1 MKKQDRIRT
10 PYKKG
15 VFLMFFIKQIGIEIA
30 VFGMIIVC
38 GVIAVLRIKKGK
50 NEITNIFE
58 MAILFTIV
66 VCLIKIVTL

>member
-1 MKKQDRIRT
+1 
-10 PYKKG
+10 
-15 VFLMFFIKQIGIEIA
+15 MFFIKQIGIEIA